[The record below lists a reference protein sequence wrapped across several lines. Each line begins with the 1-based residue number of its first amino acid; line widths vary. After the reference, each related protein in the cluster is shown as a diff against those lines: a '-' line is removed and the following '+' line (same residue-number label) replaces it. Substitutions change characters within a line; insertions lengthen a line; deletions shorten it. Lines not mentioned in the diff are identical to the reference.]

1 MRFLLIPPINFSA
14 PLYYT
19 IGTLTQKRF
28 TWRKELLVR
37 TLWKTNKPLLGAW
50 TGTAVLA
57 LVSWAVASPGHRP
70 PATPDPDP
78 LIVHE
83 WGTFLSVQGSDGVTL
98 GGMVD
103 SDEVLPSFVEE
114 RGIASWQRAQL
125 FSKMETPVTYFYTK
139 RPRDVQVRVDM
150 PKGILT
156 HWFPNVCLYGPKPTA
171 AAAAVGGF
179 LDWCN
184 IHLIPENHP
193 QAKEATSTATLALR
207 DGKVYSGLI
216 ASENADQVQ
225 LVTGP
230 YSILPVAKSQ
240 IAQRRTEKVSVP
252 ALKPV
257 GPEQTWGFARQT
269 DAALVRKTTCNAK
282 KELEFQFE
290 KFLFYR
296 GLGTFLPPLE
306 VCARQ
311 DEKSGLA
318 LTLQNR
324 GPLPLQAI
332 FAVQVQD
339 QAIQFAALDDLPG
352 DAVRAV
358 AGNSIFGLPVPLNT
372 GVPQVKKALASA
384 LVAAGL
390 YAKEAD
396 AMVNTW
402 ERSYFRT
409 EGLRV
414 LYVLPRPTVDELIP
428 IRIRPAPSSLVRVM
442 VGRLEVLTPDREQQ
456 IKKFLTD
463 LGARESRTRAAAS
476 AGLAR
481 LGRLGEPALR
491 RIMAATKDPEILARA
506 RSLLDQM
513 AARK

>member
-1 MRFLLIPPINFSA
+1 MEDEQTLARR
-14 PLYYT
+14 LYRHSDPGAGVLGRGLA
-19 IGTLTQKRF
+19 GTPF
-28 TWRKELLVR
+28 TG
-37 TLWKTNKPLLGAW
+37 GA
-50 TGTAVLA
+50 
-57 LVSWAVASPGHRP
+57 
-70 PATPDPDP
+70 DPDP

-83 WGTFLSVQGSDGVTL
+83 WGTFLSVEGSDGVTL

-171 AAAAVGGF
+171 GAAAVGGF

-193 QAKEATSTATLALR
+193 QAKEPISTATLALK
-207 DGKVYSGLI
+207 DGTVHFGLLE
-216 ASENADQVQ
+216 SEDADKIQ

-230 YSILPVAKSQ
+230 YSVLPISKSQ
-240 IAQRRTEKVSVP
+240 IAERRTAKLSVP

-257 GPEQTWGFARQT
+257 GPEQTWRFARQT
-269 DAALVRKTTCNAK
+269 DAALVRKTTYNAK
-282 KELEFQFE
+282 GKLEFQFE

-311 DEKSGLA
+311 DERSGLA
-318 LTLQNR
+318 LTLRNR
-324 GPLPLQAI
+324 GPSPLQAL

-339 QAIQFAALDDLPG
+339 QAIQFTALADLPG
-352 DAVRAV
+352 DAVRTV
-358 AGNSIFGLPVPLNT
+358 AGSPIFRSSLPLDT
-372 GVPQVKKALASA
+372 GVPQVKRALAAA

-409 EGLRV
+409 EGLRM
-414 LYVLPRPTVDELIP
+414 LYVLPRRTVDELIP
-428 IRIRPAPSSLVRVM
+428 IQIRPAPSNLVRVM

-456 IKKFLTD
+456 ISRFLTD
-463 LGARESRTRAAAS
+463 LGARESQKRSAAS

-491 RIMAATKDPEILARA
+491 RVLASTKDPEVLARA
-506 RSLLDQM
+506 RSLLEQL

>member
-1 MRFLLIPPINFSA
+1 MRS
-14 PLYYT
+14 
-19 IGTLTQKRF
+19 
-28 TWRKELLVR
+28 
-37 TLWKTNKPLLGAW
+37 LWQMNKSLLGAC
-50 TGTAVLA
+50 TGTAILV
-57 LVSWAVASPGHRP
+57 LVSWAVASPGHRS
-70 PATPDPDP
+70 PAATDPDP

-114 RGIASWQRAQL
+114 RGVASWQRAHL

-171 AAAAVGGF
+171 GGPAEGGY

-193 QAKEATSTATLALR
+193 QAKEPNSTATLTLK
-207 DGKVYSGLI
+207 DGKVCSGLI
-216 ASENADQVQ
+216 ESEDGKQV
-225 LVTGP
+225 LLATGP
-230 YSILPVAKSQ
+230 YSLLPIAKNQIVSQ
-240 IAQRRTEKVSVP
+240 RTEKVSVP

-257 GPEQTWGFARQT
+257 RPEQTWRFARQT
-269 DAALVRKTTCNAK
+269 DAALVRKTTYNAK
-282 KELEFQFE
+282 RELEFQFE

-306 VCARQ
+306 VSAVP
-311 DEKSGLA
+311 DEKHG
-318 LTLQNR
+318 LTLMLRNR
-324 GPLPLQAI
+324 GSLPLQAI
-332 FAVQVQD
+332 FAVHVQG
-339 QAIQFAALDDLPG
+339 QTIQFAALQDLPG
-352 DAVRAV
+352 NTARAV
-358 AGNSIFGLPVPLNT
+358 ARNLIFDSPLPLDT
-372 GVPQVKKALASA
+372 GVPQVKMALASA
-384 LVAAGL
+384 LAARGL
-390 YAKEAD
+390 YAKEAE
-396 AMVNTW
+396 AMVDTW

-414 LYVLPRPTVDELIP
+414 LYVLPRRTVDELIP
-428 IRIRPAPSSLVRVM
+428 IQIRPAPSNLVRVM

-456 IKKFLTD
+456 IEKLLTD
-463 LGARESRTRAAAS
+463 LGARESQRRAAAS
-476 AGLAR
+476 VGLAR
-481 LGRLGEPALR
+481 LGRLGEPAVR
-491 RIMAATKDPEILARA
+491 RVMASTKDPEILARA
-506 RSLLDQM
+506 RSLLDQW